1 MAPQCSA
8 TLLYIEDNP
17 VNVLLMVALLD
28 LPALA
33 HLRLLIA
40 VDGATGLEMVR
51 RERPD
56 LILLD
61 LQLPDMDGLIV
72 LQALR
77 SRARTAA
84 VPVIALS
91 ADALPAQIQA
101 ALAAG
106 CLDYWTKPLDPSGEV
121 AALASR
127 YPAPP
132 QA

>member
-17 VNVLLMVALLD
+17 VNVLLMVALLG

-40 VDGATGLEMVR
+40 VDGATGLEMAR
-51 RERPD
+51 RELPD

-61 LQLPDMDGLIV
+61 QQSPDMDGLTV
-72 LQALR
+72 LRALR

-84 VPVIALS
+84 LPAFALS

-106 CLDYWTKPLDPSGEV
+106 CLDYWSEPLDPSGVV